1 MKIDD
6 INMAIIKHLRDGRK
20 SHRVIAQDL
29 GLTENTVRAR
39 VNKLLES
46 GVLAISGVVDPEG
59 LPYHQLVIIGV
70 KLGTADMFQK
80 AEAFSQLR
88 GVVSVAVVTG
98 RYDLMATVVFNDEF
112 NLQDFYTNEVV
123 KVPGV
128 RSMETFVIYKG
139 FNVKVPYVL

>member
-6 INMAIIKHLRDGRK
+6 TNIAIIKHLRDGRK
-20 SHRVIAQDL
+20 SYREIAEEL
-29 GLTENTVRAR
+29 GLTENTVRTR

-46 GVLAISGVVDPEG
+46 GILEIAGLVDPEF
-59 LPYHQLVIIGV
+59 LPRHQLVIIGV
-70 KLGTADMFQK
+70 KLGTADMFEK

-98 RYDLMATVVFNDEF
+98 RYDLMATVLFKEDF
-112 NLQDFYTNEVV
+112 DLQDFYTYEI
-123 KVPGV
+123 KKIPGV

-139 FNVKVPYVL
+139 FNVKAPYVL